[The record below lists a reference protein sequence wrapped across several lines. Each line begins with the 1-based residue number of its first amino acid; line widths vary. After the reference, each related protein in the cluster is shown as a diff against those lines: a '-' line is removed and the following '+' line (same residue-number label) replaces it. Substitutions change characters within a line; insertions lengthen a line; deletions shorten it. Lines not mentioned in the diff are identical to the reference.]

1 MVGEKSQKL
10 RELADKVEEVERLTA
25 EQKEI
30 EESLE
35 RKQWLISQP
44 LIGHDDVVKEY
55 AKEFKTSYT
64 KANNL
69 LKNNLEEYVIEG
81 KNIPTII
88 KDMRMHRRKLKGENR
103 ITMSKSIDNLIDA
116 YSDHLDKSIDDIYWL
131 SKYKTQVKEM
141 VCTENDIIK
150 LNNIY
155 AEDTRR
161 EIIDVLCKYWESK
174 LEQKGLTYNSEFAK
188 LNKQM
193 TQSKKEFKSIIKN
206 QSSTV
211 GMKNKLKKS
220 ILKSVC
226 ENPGISA
233 RELHEQL
240 PHNLQRKSTPNM
252 ISKLATTQNITN
264 VNGAY
269 YKLDDD
275 IKKDIWAY
283 TAAFIDSDGFITID
297 KNLNPRVG
305 LVATGDRGKAFMLE
319 MHKSLGMGRLHL
331 DQKSPQDTRP
341 VNRLNFYSQGEI
353 HDLLTKCK
361 PHFKL
366 KSKNAETLLEL
377 VRIKKGFKSQKWSKN
392 RMRELYK
399 LMKYYNHSDNVN
411 YDFSKYDIDIE
422 NIHKLEDNN
431 KMAIMDDLESSGVIT
446 KNIRDEE
453 E

>member
-1 MVGEKSQKL
+1 
-10 RELADKVEEVERLTA
+10 
-25 EQKEI
+25 
-30 EESLE
+30 
-35 RKQWLISQP
+35 
-44 LIGHDDVVKEY
+44 
-55 AKEFKTSYT
+55 
-64 KANNL
+64 
-69 LKNNLEEYVIEG
+69 
-81 KNIPTII
+81 
-88 KDMRMHRRKLKGENR
+88 
-103 ITMSKSIDNLIDA
+103 
-116 YSDHLDKSIDDIYWL
+116 
-131 SKYKTQVKEM
+131 
-141 VCTENDIIK
+141 
-150 LNNIY
+150 
-155 AEDTRR
+155 
-161 EIIDVLCKYWESK
+161 
-174 LEQKGLTYNSEFAK
+174 
-188 LNKQM
+188 
-193 TQSKKEFKSIIKN
+193 
-206 QSSTV
+206 
-211 GMKNKLKKS
+211 MKHKLKKS

-252 ISKLATTQNITN
+252 ISKLATTQHITN

-341 VNRLNFYSQGEI
+341 VNRLNFYSQGDI
-353 HDLLTKCK
+353 HDLLTKCR

-411 YDFSKYDIDIE
+411 YDFGKYDIDIE
-422 NIHKLEDNN
+422 NIQKLEDNN
-431 KMAIMDDLESSGVIT
+431 KMSIMDDLESSGIIT